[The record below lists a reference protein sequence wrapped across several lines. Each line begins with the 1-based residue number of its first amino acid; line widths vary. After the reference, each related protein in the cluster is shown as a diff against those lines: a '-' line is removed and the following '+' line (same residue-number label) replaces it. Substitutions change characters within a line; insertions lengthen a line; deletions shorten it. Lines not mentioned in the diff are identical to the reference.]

1 MLNYVTMFHIKTE
14 DFFEDIKSDGEK
26 RSFTSNHAFDQPLN
40 TGKKKKA
47 LGIMKPKLGGVIMKE
62 LIKLQTK
69 CIHT

>member
-40 TGKKKKA
+40 TGKKKKSFMYHEA
-47 LGIMKPKLGGVIMKE
+47 
-62 LIKLQTK
+62 
-69 CIHT
+69 